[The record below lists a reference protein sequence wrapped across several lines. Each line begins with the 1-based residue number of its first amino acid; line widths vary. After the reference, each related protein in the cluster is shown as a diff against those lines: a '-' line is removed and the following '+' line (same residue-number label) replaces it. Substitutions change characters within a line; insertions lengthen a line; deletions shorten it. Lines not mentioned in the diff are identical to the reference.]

1 MLHTLKR
8 QRITFTLLVFCIF
21 CFVSC
26 RTSDVGSWTADDTNI
41 RMDGKSSYFIGTNL
55 WYAGRLASTEE
66 GRQRLVNELDRLKEL
81 GLTNLRVLAVEG
93 EDVEC
98 LRYAL
103 DRMHERNMS
112 AVLFLNNAWEWSFG
126 FADYLEKAGAGV
138 QPRPAT
144 DGYTA
149 YMTAMGAYSVNDKAV
164 ALNQEY
170 IRNTVS
176 SLKDH
181 PAIFSWEICNEP
193 RCFSND
199 PSVKDAFV
207 KYIHSTA
214 SLIKS
219 IDSKHMVTTGNEGT
233 KGCEEDM
240 ELCRRI
246 NDCPDIDYITI
257 HIWPYNWGWV
267 GEDTV
272 NLSIEKAVSNVE
284 EYIDQHL
291 HLAYLLRKPMVIE
304 EFGFPRDGFSFERTD
319 TTEGRDRIYDCVF
332 SRVVKSAAES
342 GRLAGCNFWGWGGFA
357 EPAHTYWEEG
367 DDLCGDPAQEQQ
379 GLNSVFVSDSS
390 TIATIKKYTD
400 ELESMTRL
408 EYDFDTG
415 CLFTEE
421 EERRLSVSVYNPSE
435 QRTEINLV
443 LISDLS
449 LMDEA
454 KDTVLNITSHVKDPF
469 FIQKYDLSGLKP
481 GFYQVK
487 LSWNN
492 ETGSGVYPAF
502 NIGVD
507 PEKIISPQDK
517 KEDFDDFWSSTLSE
531 LAGTPMVVRKEYS
544 PEHSNELRNS
554 YKVEITSWN
563 GGVMGGI
570 LCEPAAAGKY
580 PVYIDYMG
588 YGAEF
593 YWYDP
598 STRPEVVEFLVSVRD
613 QGIFKDNQD
622 RWIDRGLESKENFY
636 YRGAFCDVIR
646 AIDFV
651 SSLEK
656 VDTSR
661 IFARGESQ
669 GGAFTLLAASLDSRI
684 AAAAPAVPFLCDYHD
699 YSHIVWW
706 PMWEVF
712 ETADS
717 LGIERDDLFDTL
729 SYFDLKNFTDRIECP
744 VLMAFGLQDP
754 TCPPHTNFAG
764 YNMIGAQKDYYC
776 VPTCGHSMWEEK
788 SWENVREAFFSR
800 FNK

>member
-1 MLHTLKR
+1 
-8 QRITFTLLVFCIF
+8 
-21 CFVSC
+21 
-26 RTSDVGSWTADDTNI
+26 
-41 RMDGKSSYFIGTNL
+41 MDGKSSYFIGTNL

-684 AAAAPAVPFLCDYHD
+684 AAVAPAVPFLCDYHD